1 MRHPLTQKG
10 LPQARHTHTRTHAH
24 LNTYTWQLCL
34 RWHAQLVLSC
44 ECHTAEEILSN
55 KDRPND
61 FYCSGRLPIM
71 MAPLVRKDI
80 TEIRLERA
88 SSHFL
93 FSPLLLYPHFF
104 SPLHSFPLLSSPL
117 NSSPLLTSSLLWGW
131 QAVNK
136 PPGEGSKS
144 WIITPKLISFY
155 SLSLVLIV
163 FCVIAFKMICFHW
176 GKGTRQSWSE
186 EHLLHLPYRTSKA
199 PLRALSNNMCFK
211 QTNKQMTGKSVR
223 KK

>member
-1 MRHPLTQKG
+1 
-10 LPQARHTHTRTHAH
+10 
-24 LNTYTWQLCL
+24 
-34 RWHAQLVLSC
+34 
-44 ECHTAEEILSN
+44 
-55 KDRPND
+55 
-61 FYCSGRLPIM
+61 M

-93 FSPLLLYPHFF
+93 FSPLLSSLLF
-104 SPLHSFPLLSSPL
+104 SSPFLPSSLLSSQFL
-117 NSSPLLTSSLLWGW
+117 SSPHLFSSVRMAGCKQATWGRVQKLNYHPQTNFLLL
-131 QAVNK
+131 
-136 PPGEGSKS
+136 
-144 WIITPKLISFY
+144 